1 MIKLT
6 EQQIEKAE
14 SYVSLIQKE
23 EFVEACMKQ
32 CLGSVEVSL
41 ASGDEHA
48 AMPTMFMES
57 TFMKSKY
64 LMCAFIR
71 LYLKE
76 EAETEE
82 GDEWLLSTGAYDE
95 WAGSHVF
102 NQLER
107 MKDKKELRD
116 KCFDLIKDYR
126 DLERR
131 LTTAIKGY
139 MAVLNDPINR
149 LYHRVYMETD
159 ESALEN
165 AKKQVEKLKEELETL
180 AKEE

>member
-14 SYVSLIQKE
+14 SYVGLQQKE

-32 CLGSVEVSL
+32 CLASVEVSL
-41 ASGDEHA
+41 GGEDP
-48 AMPTMFMES
+48 MPTMFMES

-64 LMCAFIR
+64 LMCAFAK

-76 EAETEE
+76 EVEAEE
-82 GDEWLLSTGAYDE
+82 GDTWLMTTEAYDE

-116 KCFDLIKDYR
+116 KCFDILKDYR

-131 LTTAIKGY
+131 LTTAVKGY
-139 MAVLNDPINR
+139 MAVINDPINR
-149 LYHRVYMETD
+149 MFQKLYEQTS
-159 ESALEN
+159 EEALEQ
-165 AKKQVEKLKEELETL
+165 KKQEVAKLVEEVNKLKE
-180 AKEE
+180 